1 MSKEHAIHE
10 AGGPVLYTIGY
21 GQRSVEVVVA
31 LLRQHKIR
39 RLIDV
44 RSAPYSRF
52 KPEFSREPLALEL
65 ERQGV
70 VYEFMGDTLGGQP
83 RDPACYTDGK
93 VDYDKVRAQPCFGLG
108 LDRLQGLLSQPER
121 LVLMCSEARPEE
133 CHRSKL
139 IGEAAVARRIEVRHI
154 DADDQLLTQAQTI
167 SRLTG
172 GQLELFGGPS
182 FTSRNRYRPA
192 SVGKRRPQ

>member
-1 MSKEHAIHE
+1 MAKEHAIYE
-10 AGGPVLYTIGY
+10 AGNPVLYTIGY
-21 GQRSVEVVVA
+21 GQRSLEALVG
-31 LLRQHKIR
+31 LLRRYEIR

-70 VYEFMGDTLGGQP
+70 AYEFMGDTLGGQP

-108 LDRLQGLLSQPER
+108 LDRLQALLSQPGK

-139 IGEAAVARRIEVRHI
+139 IGEAAGARQIEVRHI
-154 DADDQLLTQAQTI
+154 DSDGLLLTQAQTI

-182 FTSRNRYRPA
+182 FTSRNRYRPTLG
-192 SVGKRRPQ
+192 GKRRPQ